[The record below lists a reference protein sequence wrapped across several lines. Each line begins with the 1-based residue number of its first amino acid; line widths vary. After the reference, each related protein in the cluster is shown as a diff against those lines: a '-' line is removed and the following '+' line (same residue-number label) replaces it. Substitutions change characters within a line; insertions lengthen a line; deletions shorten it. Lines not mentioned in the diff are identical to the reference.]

1 MSRDLERKLR
11 TDLTRAILE
20 LEALASAQE
29 DVRRTELNQ
38 LSIDN
43 LRTVLK
49 AARGTRIGK
58 RGKKTAPDIVIEA
71 LLATE
76 EEWLTM
82 SEIADQ
88 ARALG
93 HKIETD
99 RVSTA
104 LQNLEFANGRGRGV
118 HAGYGVEVVRKQR
131 PHLYRLVSITE
142 SALRNGGGAI
152 YLVTIQDKDLYGDP
166 DVALAL
172 IAAPD
177 AHTAC
182 RYAGRTLNELAAQGR
197 TNCVPHAKKLEL
209 DAFYRPGTAVR
220 LSQDP
225 NVGRV

>member
-20 LEALASAQE
+20 LEAPPSAQE
-29 DVRRTELNQ
+29 DIRRTELSQ
-38 LSIDN
+38 LSIED
-43 LRTVLK
+43 LRAVLK

-58 RGKKTAPDIVIEA
+58 RGKNTAPDIVIEA
-71 LLATE
+71 MLASE

-88 ARALG
+88 ARAIG
-93 HKIETD
+93 HKIETE

-104 LQNLEFANGRGRGV
+104 LANLEFAHGRGRGV

-131 PHLYRLVSITE
+131 PYLYRLVSTAE
-142 SALRNGGGAI
+142 HELRNGGGVI
-152 YLVTIQDKDLYGDP
+152 YLVAIQDKDLYGDP

-177 AHTAC
+177 EQTAC
-182 RYAGRTLNELAAQGR
+182 QYAGRTLGELAAQGR
-197 TNCVPHAKKLEL
+197 TNCVPHARKLEL
-209 DAFYRPGTAVR
+209 GAFYRPSTIVR
-220 LSQDP
+220 LSQDL
-225 NVGRV
+225 NVGRS